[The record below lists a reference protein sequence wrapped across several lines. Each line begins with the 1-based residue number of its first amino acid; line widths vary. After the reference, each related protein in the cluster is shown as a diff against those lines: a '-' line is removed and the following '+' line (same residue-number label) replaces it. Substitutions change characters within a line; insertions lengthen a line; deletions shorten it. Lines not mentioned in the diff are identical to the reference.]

1 MHNFEEMDR
10 RGTEDVLGH
19 DEINHDKIDLNE
31 NPHIVLSKVRANN
44 ANRPII
50 GHFKIDILLVTET
63 KIDEFFT
70 TTQFQIDGF
79 SPTFR
84 LDPNRFGG
92 GVMIYVRD
100 HLLCVEIY

>member
-44 ANRPII
+44 ANRPIL
-50 GHFKIDILLVTET
+50 GHFKIDILLVTAWPT
-63 KIDEFFT
+63 INIRPRIMHFRRLV
-70 TTQFQIDGF
+70 F
-79 SPTFR
+79 SYT
-84 LDPNRFGG
+84 
-92 GVMIYVRD
+92 
-100 HLLCVEIY
+100 E